1 MLACIFSWF
10 ALYLFSYLVQVL
22 CIFFFWLVPKPCIHT
37 PKHRIKSASSL
48 VFIRAWAI
56 WKSQN
61 EPLQPL
67 VSLSKKESDKT
78 WRQTPPVSITHYIYT
93 LALQSDR
100 YIDPNNNDSHP
111 QTTSNRCSRPNNM
124 QAGWICVGVTR
135 ANAHPIWRTSH
146 TVAWCLRY
154 LLHWWCWNKC

>member
-1 MLACIFSWF
+1 M
-10 ALYLFSYLVQVL
+10 Y
-22 CIFFFWLVPKPCIHT
+22 T
-37 PKHRIKSASSL
+37 PKNTALSRLPHWFLFVLERYGNRKTNPFNPSYHSRRRSRIKLGVRRHRFPSH
-48 VFIRAWAI
+48 
-56 WKSQN
+56 
-61 EPLQPL
+61 
-67 VSLSKKESDKT
+67 T
-78 WRQTPPVSITHYIYT
+78 MYM

-146 TVAWCLRY
+146 TVAGCLRY
-154 LLHWWCWNKC
+154 TYYIGCVETNVRQLEYVWQLVSWQPNIGRLDSIDYA